1 MVHAP
6 ITGQQDVIIV
16 FSTDGCV
23 AMTKAGKRLLD
34 LGLLTFGFLLAVALL
49 NVDRLGAGASR
60 VVAIS
65 VIGWLMTSLPL
76 GVLIGHC
83 ALRED

>member
-1 MVHAP
+1 
-6 ITGQQDVIIV
+6 
-16 FSTDGCV
+16 
-23 AMTKAGKRLLD
+23 MTKAGKRVFD
-34 LGLLTFGFLLAVALL
+34 LMLTIFGFLLVVALL
-49 NVDRLGAGASR
+49 NVDRLHGGASR

-83 ALRED
+83 ALSED

>member
-1 MVHAP
+1 
-6 ITGQQDVIIV
+6 
-16 FSTDGCV
+16 
-23 AMTKAGKRLLD
+23 MTKAGKRLFD
-34 LGLLTFGFLLAVALL
+34 LGLLLFGFLLVVALL
-49 NVDRLGAGASR
+49 NVDRMAAGASR

-83 ALRED
+83 ALGED